1 MSGECRRKLFCLFF
15 ALRQQRQ
22 IGAACVSS
30 VFGPF
35 GGSVSKQP
43 ELTFVIH
50 GVDQCAV
57 VLVAVD
63 LVAVDLVAVLF
74 LLSPNVKPVMPSDG
88 NL

>member
-1 MSGECRRKLFCLFF
+1 MSSECRRKLFCLFF

-30 VFGPF
+30 VFSPF

-63 LVAVDLVAVLF
+63 LVAVLF